1 MILRIFKG
9 TDPGVIL
16 LIIITL
22 GLLWIG
28 AFANPQSSGP
38 FIYETSP
45 MPLYSL
51 VKYFLAGNQIAGT
64 IFTLV
69 LLSVILFLISGFNTA
84 VFFINERTYLPVIIY
99 LLLTAVFP
107 VNQKLN
113 PVLPA
118 AIFLILAMMRI
129 MDAYRRQGIAYNFF
143 DAGILISIG
152 SLFYANMIWFG
163 MLLFAGIV
171 MLRTIN
177 FSEIALSLLGLITP
191 FVVVT
196 GLFYVLDRDL
206 GLLLSDFTDNLFKDN
221 SGYKF
226 DRITVVV
233 LIYAALILLVSLGFL
248 SNQLNAK
255 KIKARKTYFLLFW
268 VFGISLLL
276 YFLLPS
282 VSIEMMWLTGVPSC
296 YFMAHYFVFVKKKL
310 FPEVLFTGLF
320 LIVLLAQILNIF

>member
-1 MILRIFKG
+1 MLLRIFKG
-9 TDPGVIL
+9 TDPGVML

-28 AFANPQSSGP
+28 AFTNPQSAGP
-38 FIYETSP
+38 FIYETAP

-51 VKYFLAGNQIAGT
+51 VKYFLAGNHIAGT

-69 LLSVILFLISGFNTA
+69 LVFVMLFLISGFNTA
-84 VFFINERTYLPVIIY
+84 VFFINERTFLPVILY

-107 VNQKLN
+107 FNQKLN

-129 MDAYRRQGIAYNFF
+129 MDAYRKQGIAYNFF

-152 SLFYANMIWFG
+152 SLFYANLIWFVI
-163 MLLFAGIV
+163 LLFVGIV
-171 MLRTIN
+171 MLRTVN

-191 FVVVT
+191 FIVVA
-196 GLFYVLDRDL
+196 GFFYVMDRDL
-206 GLLLSDFTDNLFKDN
+206 GLLLSDFTDNLFNDN
-221 SGYKF
+221 SVYKF
-226 DRITVVV
+226 DRVTVVV
-233 LIYAALILLVSLGFL
+233 LIYAALILLISLGFL

-255 KIKARKTYFLLFW
+255 KVKARKTYFLLFW
-268 VFGISLLL
+268 AFGISLVL

-282 VSIEMMWLTGVPSC
+282 VSIEMMWLTGIPSC
-296 YFMAHYFVFVKKKL
+296 YFMAHYFVFVKRKL
-310 FPEVLFTGLF
+310 LPEIFFTGLF
-320 LIVLLAQILNIF
+320 VMILLVQILNIF

>member
-1 MILRIFKG
+1 MLLRIFKG

-28 AFANPQSSGP
+28 SFTNPQSPGP
-38 FIYETSP
+38 FIFETSP

-51 VKYFLAGNQIAGT
+51 IKYFLAGNHIAGT

-69 LLSVILFLISGFNTA
+69 LVSVILFLISGFNTA
-84 VFFINERTYLPVIIY
+84 VFFINERTFLPVIIY
-99 LLLTAVFP
+99 LLLTAFFP
-107 VNQKLN
+107 FNQKLN

-118 AIFLILAMMRI
+118 ALFLILAMMRI
-129 MDAYRRQGIAYNFF
+129 MDAYRKQGIAYNFF

-152 SLFYANMIWFG
+152 SLFYANLIWFG
-163 MLLFAGIV
+163 LLLFAGIV

-191 FVVVT
+191 FIVVA
-196 GLFYVLDRDL
+196 GLFYVLDKDL
-206 GLLLSDFTDNLFKDN
+206 GILLSDFIDNLFNDN
-221 SGYKF
+221 SVYKF
-226 DRITVVV
+226 DRLAVVG
-233 LIYAALILLVSLGFL
+233 LMYAALILLMSLGFL

-268 VFGISLLL
+268 VFGISLVL
-276 YFLLPS
+276 YFILPS
-282 VSIEMMWLTGVPSC
+282 VSIEMMWLTGIPSC

-310 FPEVLFTGLF
+310 LPEIFFTGLF
-320 LIVLLAQILNIF
+320 IIVLLVQILNIF